1 MQITNAEVIKVDR
14 SLGLVMGWAIV
25 SKVDGEEYYDTQ
37 GDHIPEDSM
46 LEASLDFM
54 KGDRVL
60 GDMHIKAEGGTVVFA
75 WPMTED
81 IAKSFGIETKTTGL
95 MIAVKPE
102 DEETLAKFESGEY
115 TGFSIG
121 GKRIEDEEIKA

>member
-1 MQITNAEVIKVDR
+1 MRVTNSEIIKVDK

-25 SKVDGEEYYDTQ
+25 SKVDGEDYFDVQ
-37 GDHIPEDSM
+37 NDHIPEAAM

-60 GDMHIKAEGGTVVFA
+60 GDMHTKAEGGSVVFA
-75 WPMTED
+75 WPMTAE

-121 GKRIEDEEIKA
+121 GKRIEEEEID